1 MIIAGGHGAFEPKK
15 LPGYD
20 MTPWEGRGAHYL
32 VGSKSEFA
40 GKKVLIIGGGDS
52 ACDWVINL
60 LHTADSLALCHRRE
74 GFRAHELTV
83 NQVMTA
89 AEQGHVDLHVPFQVR
104 EVIGN
109 GAIERVRL
117 FHSEDESHEIEI
129 EVDAI
134 LLQLGFKT
142 ALGPLKNWG
151 LEISKGALVVDQVM
165 KTNLAQRLG
174 VRRHHDVRRQAQA
187 HRDRLRRGRDR
198 RRPGRA
204 LLPAGDEDPAEV
216 LDEHRRAGRHRRPA
230 LERVTP
236 RRAATA
242 SAAR

>member
-15 LPGYD
+15 LPGFD
-20 MTPWEGRGAHYL
+20 MSPWEGRGAHYL
-32 VGSKSEFA
+32 VGSKSEFD
-40 GKKVLIIGGGDS
+40 GKRVLIIGGGDS

-60 LHTADSLALCHRRE
+60 LHTAESVALCHRRE

-89 AEQGHVDLHVPFQVR
+89 AEQGHVDLHVPFQIR

-117 FHSEDESHEIEI
+117 FHSEDETREIEI

-151 LEISKGALVVDQVM
+151 LEISKGAIVVDQVM
-165 KTNLAQRLG
+165 KTNLPNVWACGDITTFEGKLKLIATG
-174 VRRHHDVRRQAQA
+174 FSESAIAVAQA
-187 HRDRLRRGRDR
+187 VHSF
-198 RRPGRA
+198 RPEMKIQPKYSTNTGV
-204 LLPAGDEDPAEV
+204 PGGAGGQP
-216 LDEHRRAGRHRRPA
+216 
-230 LERVTP
+230 
-236 RRAATA
+236 
-242 SAAR
+242 